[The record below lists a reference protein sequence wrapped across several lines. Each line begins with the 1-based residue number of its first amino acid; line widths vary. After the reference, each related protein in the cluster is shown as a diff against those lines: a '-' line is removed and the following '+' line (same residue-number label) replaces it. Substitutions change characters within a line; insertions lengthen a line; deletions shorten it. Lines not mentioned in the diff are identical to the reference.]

1 MCKILESLFRTGCTV
16 DLKVDFPFLINES
29 DETLTLKLK
38 AQKRKVL
45 YVTLRAG
52 REILEDP
59 NKFNFELFENGNYLK
74 MNGHLRAP
82 AVGQELKC
90 SAQILLPKV
99 LVSKKNFDF
108 GTGYIGDTFK
118 VI

>member
-1 MCKILESLFRTGCTV
+1 M
-16 DLKVDFPFLINES
+16 DFPFLINES

-45 YVTLRAG
+45 YITLRAG
-52 REILEDP
+52 REILENP
-59 NKFNFELFENGNYLK
+59 KKFNFELFEDGNYLK
-74 MNGHLRAP
+74 MNGHLRAQ